1 MGNCM
6 LDYGVYLFYRVGT
19 ALVGLF
25 PLRLLYYIGAGFGWL
40 GWLLLGPYR
49 TLALRNVEI
58 AYGNTLTRRQARQ
71 LVRRHFSRLGANL
84 LSGIKMTT
92 MSLDAVARCVEIDE
106 ASAAVARHY
115 SNKPAVVV
123 LSHIANWEAIAHLL
137 PALFGGAK
145 MGTIYQRLRNRR
157 LDDAIRSDRSRNGV
171 ELFDRSEGFRRATEF
186 LRSGGGLGV
195 FSDQHAGDH
204 GVWTPFFNRLAS
216 TTILPALLA
225 KRTGAAVLV
234 STVHTIRPAR
244 WRLTFTDRIDSPDD
258 TINSLTAKMNAELE
272 RQLAASP
279 EDWFWLHNRWKTP
292 EPNFLLTHYKR
303 GVYFPPNFQREELKP
318 FRIVVRAPNWLGDS
332 VISAESVRT
341 IKHGRPDAHLT
352 IAAPAK
358 LAPLWRLLPEVDHV
372 LELPHD
378 HLLGVALLLRAQPR
392 FDAAILLPNSL
403 RTALEA
409 RLAGIPRVVGFRGH
423 HRAWLLDQIAPERRK
438 PGPIE
443 HQVHRYARLA
453 QSLGA
458 PAAAPPLV
466 HPQSSTNGLTTLG
479 LCPGAEYGPAKRW
492 LPDRFAEVAAAV
504 ANQQRV
510 QWKLFGTAPDVEI
523 GAQIEAQLSDACIN
537 RIGKTTLD
545 ELITELRECRMLL
558 TNDTGTMHLASLL
571 GIPVVAVFGSTEDR
585 LTGPLGSG
593 HTVIRHH
600 VECSPCF
607 LRECP
612 IDFRCMKA
620 VTSEEVTAAVLAKLK

>member
-1 MGNCM
+1 MGNFM
-6 LDYGVYLFYRVGT
+6 LDHGVYFLYRAGT

-25 PLRLLYYIGAGFGWL
+25 PLRLLYYIGACFGWL
-40 GWLLLGPYR
+40 GWLLLPMYR
-49 TLALRNVEI
+49 RLALRNIEL
-58 AYGNTLTRRQARQ
+58 AYGNSITRKQARR
-71 LVRRHFSRLGANL
+71 LVRRHFCRLGANL

-92 MSLDAVARCVEIDE
+92 MSLAAVSRCVEIDE

-145 MGTIYQRLRNRR
+145 MGTIYQRLRNKP
-157 LDDAIRSDRSRNGV
+157 LDDAIRTQRSRNGV

-195 FSDQHAGDH
+195 FSDQYAGDH

-216 TTILPALLA
+216 TTVLPALLA

-332 VISAESVRT
+332 VISA
-341 IKHGRPDAHLT
+341 
-352 IAAPAK
+352 
-358 LAPLWRLLPEVDHV
+358 
-372 LELPHD
+372 
-378 HLLGVALLLRAQPR
+378 
-392 FDAAILLPNSL
+392 
-403 RTALEA
+403 
-409 RLAGIPRVVGFRGH
+409 
-423 HRAWLLDQIAPERRK
+423 
-438 PGPIE
+438 
-443 HQVHRYARLA
+443 
-453 QSLGA
+453 
-458 PAAAPPLV
+458 
-466 HPQSSTNGLTTLG
+466 
-479 LCPGAEYGPAKRW
+479 
-492 LPDRFAEVAAAV
+492 
-504 ANQQRV
+504 
-510 QWKLFGTAPDVEI
+510 
-523 GAQIEAQLSDACIN
+523 
-537 RIGKTTLD
+537 
-545 ELITELRECRMLL
+545 
-558 TNDTGTMHLASLL
+558 
-571 GIPVVAVFGSTEDR
+571 
-585 LTGPLGSG
+585 
-593 HTVIRHH
+593 
-600 VECSPCF
+600 
-607 LRECP
+607 
-612 IDFRCMKA
+612 
-620 VTSEEVTAAVLAKLK
+620 